1 MKNIMANTTS
11 IVTWSSFC
19 LAIWTVTQH
28 RQHHCG
34 SCIRSMEIT
43 GFQMTISGTLGFC
56 GWALGVTKGEQLE
69 AKWAAWC
76 PAQF

>member
-1 MKNIMANTTS
+1 MWPGTQGDLQRTTHEKLRS
-11 IVTWSSFC
+11 ESNNV
-19 LAIWTVTQH
+19 L
-28 RQHHCG
+28 G
-34 SCIRSMEIT
+34 SIT

-56 GWALGVTKGEQLE
+56 GWALGVTKGEELE